1 MTTSSVDF
9 VSATP
14 NLLVSDMAASL
25 AFYRDVLGFQLEQSV
40 PDEPPFVFAW
50 LKRGGVQLFLNDAKP
65 VIAEFASLRAG
76 NTSTLFVIVNDVD
89 AFHAELAGRARI
101 VMGLTDQ
108 FYGMR
113 EFAILDPDGY
123 LITFA
128 QRIAKE

>member
-1 MTTSSVDF
+1 MTMPAVQF

-14 NLLVSDMAASL
+14 NLIVSDMAASL
-25 AFYRDVLGFQLEQSV
+25 TFYRDVLGFQLEQSV
-40 PDEPPFVFAW
+40 PGEAPFVFAW

-65 VIAEFASLRAG
+65 VLSEFSSLRAG

-89 AFHAELAGRARI
+89 AFHAQLSGRARI

-113 EFAILDPDGY
+113 EFAVLDPDGY

>member
-1 MTTSSVDF
+1 MTASVNF

-14 NLLVSDMAASL
+14 NLIVSDMAASL
-25 AFYRDVLGFQLEQSV
+25 AFYRDVLGFQLAQSV
-40 PDEPPFVFAW
+40 PDEAPFVFAW
-50 LKRGGVQLFLNDAKP
+50 LKRGGVELFLNDAKP
-65 VIAEFASLRAG
+65 VVSEFTNLRAG

-89 AFHAELAGRARI
+89 AFHAQLSGRARI

-108 FYGMR
+108 FYGTR

-128 QRIAKE
+128 QRIVK